1 MRAARVYNT
10 LLALASGGDGQ
21 HVWKVISCFGS
32 MVFPRALPF
41 VTPKSPLS
49 YFRYNRTHT
58 SPFATIQQSAKQ
70 TRSYAAMDD
79 KPQPDNEMPPDAMSH
94 LDFLT
99 LKMLGLSEA
108 ELRELLSPEELIA
121 FRAFLRRDSADLD
134 AGGL

>member
-1 MRAARVYNT
+1 LAAWFFRARFP
-10 LLALASGGDGQ
+10 LLHRKA
-21 HVWKVISCFGS
+21 
-32 MVFPRALPF
+32 
-41 VTPKSPLS
+41 PLS

-108 ELRELLSPEELIA
+108 ELRELLSPKELIA